1 MPRTTTPDC
10 DEWLRLMEEIAAV
23 DRDEYR
29 RLRAGAWEAAIRSHR
44 RKTPQQLASWRR
56 NAS

>member
-1 MPRTTTPDC
+1 MPRTAAPDRE
-10 DEWLRLMEEIAAV
+10 EWIQLMVEIAAT

-29 RLRAGAWEAAIRSHR
+29 RLRASAWEAAIRSHR